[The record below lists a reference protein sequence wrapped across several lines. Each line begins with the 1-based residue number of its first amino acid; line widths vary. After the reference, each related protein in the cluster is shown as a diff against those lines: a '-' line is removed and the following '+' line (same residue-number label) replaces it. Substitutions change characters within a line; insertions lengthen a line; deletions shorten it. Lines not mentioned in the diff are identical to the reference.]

1 MGKIRVLVVDDSVV
15 IRRLIVRALA
25 DNPKI
30 EVVATAPDGRIA
42 LSKIPIYN
50 PDLLTLDIEMPV
62 MNGLETL
69 AMVRKTYP
77 SLPVIM
83 FSALTAEEAQKTL
96 DCLELGAQDYVTKND
111 MGSGDGAL
119 DFLRRTLIPRIE
131 LFCRGSKEMT
141 LPDGSQAPARAVTAR
156 ATSSSSKRIDILVI
170 AASTGGPNALLRIL
184 PQFPIEFP
192 VPILIVQHMPPVFT
206 EHFARNLADK
216 SSLPVEEGKMGLL
229 IEPGR
234 AWVAPGNYHLTVRME
249 GTMPRLHI
257 NQAPPENS
265 CRPSAD
271 VLFRSAAEVYG
282 PHTLGV
288 VLTGMGQD
296 GLRGCEDIAEAG
308 GQIIVQDEATSVVW
322 GMPGF
327 VAQSGLADAIVPID
341 QIPLEIAKR
350 VARWRTALPPIAVQ
364 PMSRTV

>member
-1 MGKIRVLVVDDSVV
+1 MRKIRVLVVDDSVV

-30 EVVATAPDGRIA
+30 EVVSTAPNGRIA

-77 SLPVIM
+77 SMPVIM
-83 FSALTAEEAQKTL
+83 FSALTPEDAQKTL

-119 DFLRRTLIPRIE
+119 EFLRRNLIPRIE
-131 LFCRGSKEMT
+131 LFCRGSGGIA
-141 LPDGSQAPARAVTAR
+141 LPDETRLS
-156 ATSSSSKRIDILVI
+156 ATEVPVRRSTVAAQRVDILVI
-170 AASTGGPNALLRIL
+170 AASTGGPNALLQIL
-184 PQFPIEFP
+184 PQFPVDFP

-206 EHFARNLADK
+206 EHFARNLAEK
-216 SSLPVEEGKMGLL
+216 SKMPVEEGKAGRRL
-229 IEPGR
+229 EGGR
-234 AWVAPGNYHLTVRME
+234 AWVAPGNYHMAVRMD
-249 GTMPRLHI
+249 GAVPCLHI

-265 CRPSAD
+265 CRPAAD
-271 VLFRSAAEVYG
+271 VLFRSAAGLYG

-296 GLRGCEDIAEAG
+296 GLRGCEEIAEAG

-322 GMPGF
+322 GMPSY
-327 VAQSGLADAIVPID
+327 VAQAGLADAVVPID
-341 QIPLEIAKR
+341 HMSSEIAKR
-350 VARWRTALPPIAVQ
+350 VAKWRLALPPTAAQ
-364 PMSRTV
+364 PMHRMA

>member
-30 EVVATAPDGRIA
+30 EVVATAPNGRIA

-83 FSALTAEEAQKTL
+83 FSALTPEEAQKTL

-119 DFLRRTLIPRIE
+119 EFLQRNLIPKIE
-131 LFCRGSKEMT
+131 LFCRGSKGGALT
-141 LPDGSQAPARAVTAR
+141 DDTRPAAPAVPVRRPAVSAQR
-156 ATSSSSKRIDILVI
+156 VDILVI
-170 AASTGGPNALLRIL
+170 AASTGGPNALLQIL
-184 PQFPIEFP
+184 PHLPVDFP

-206 EHFARNLADK
+206 EHFARNLAEK
-216 SSLPVEEGKMGLL
+216 SKMPVEEGRMGRRL
-229 IEPGR
+229 EAGR
-234 AWVAPGNYHLTVRME
+234 AWVAPGNYHMAVRME
-249 GTMPRLHI
+249 GTVPCLHVS
-257 NQAPPENS
+257 QTPPENS

-271 VLFRSAAEVYG
+271 VLFRSAAELYG

-296 GLRGCEDIAEAG
+296 GLRGCEEIAEAG
-308 GQIIVQDEATSVVW
+308 GQIIVQDEATSVIW
-322 GMPGF
+322 GMPGY
-327 VAQSGLADAIVPID
+327 VAQSGLADAVVPID
-341 QIPLEIAKR
+341 QISLEIAKR
-350 VARWRTALPPIAVQ
+350 VAKWRMAFPQTAVQ
-364 PMSRTV
+364 PMHRTV